1 MSPQEADTNSL
12 ADFPA
17 GNPLAQGVDSSHNF
31 MTGDTWESDAGQD
44 VIDRSRIRMA
54 NAAGFNANA
63 NLAGGRIYQRASSEI
78 EYARARNFNRFVCS
92 AHLCSK
98 LVFGAATSAP
108 IPPGND
114 YGGVFISWLCPCEVA
129 RAAYKCVILQQEHY
143 LSASLALSSKQ
154 IDFYGAE
161 VLE

>member
-92 AHLCSK
+92 AHMCPNSFLAPPRPSFHQSMIM
-98 LVFGAATSAP
+98 VAYSSAASR
-108 IPPGND
+108 
-114 YGGVFISWLCPCEVA
+114 PCEVA
-129 RAAYKCVILQQEHY
+129 RAARKCVILQQEHY
-143 LSASLALSSKQ
+143 LSASLALSSEQ
-154 IDFYGAE
+154 TDFYGAE
-161 VLE
+161 ALD